1 MKREREQSADAA
13 SHEPKVHGT
22 SSADMERLAALRAQV
37 ETLARSRT
45 DALHDADLRG
55 CNGAISTAV
64 GSSSAA
70 AGPAGNDQQRLPMLI
85 SSTEMGA
92 YIKWALLLQEQ
103 LCKACER
110 NRRLTE
116 AIDRLSEENRQL
128 QLAVETGEPRNR
140 GLPPTLLQPDYQ
152 RGIPLTSSQASDN
165 RSSSSS
171 LNVLTMTGSSGS
183 SDAGSSGVSATQT
196 QIHEEEE
203 MMNSLLR
210 SPGIGS
216 LSTPNL
222 ASLTADLERRE
233 ASGKGS
239 PIAWAAAP
247 DAAAGWMARAPA

>member
-1 MKREREQSADAA
+1 
-13 SHEPKVHGT
+13 
-22 SSADMERLAALRAQV
+22 
-37 ETLARSRT
+37 
-45 DALHDADLRG
+45 
-55 CNGAISTAV
+55 
-64 GSSSAA
+64 
-70 AGPAGNDQQRLPMLI
+70 MLI

-103 LCKACER
+103 LCKACEQ

-128 QLAVETGEPRNR
+128 QIAVETGEPPN
-140 GLPPTLLQPDYQ
+140 GGAPPTSLQPDHQ

-171 LNVLTMTGSSGS
+171 LNVSTMTGSSGS

-196 QIHEEEE
+196 QMHEEEE
-203 MMNSLLR
+203 MMYSLLR

-233 ASGKGS
+233 ASGKGT
-239 PIAWAAAP
+239 PIEWAAAP
-247 DAAAGWMARAPA
+247 HERDAAAGWMARAPA